1 VEYGLISPSS
11 YNCAG
16 ECLFFLACKEGVW
29 DIAQRILRK
38 VTPEH
43 LLDPVWFTGDERGP
57 SYLQFVT
64 AFPEYFQLAWEK
76 LRSVRPAS
84 VATELKAAERYTI
97 SRWITPHL
105 AHDLL
110 KNGINIDEASGPG
123 GHSIWHAAVS
133 QKDPLSLF
141 EWLFNNSSVSPD
153 IQPATGKPALVHAIE
168 TGQAVS
174 ADWLS
179 RHSSVE
185 AQLIALEVTAKRQAA
200 DSVALFHLLL
210 DQLHLQDRHDLWPAI
225 ETVHA
230 IRNGFFERQRHLKM
244 RRRRERSHRLGVP
257 VKTGHNYDEDLQA
270 AKTIGLRKI
279 EIVCLYIGLSIAD
292 SADCQWLPGQRESIV
307 DSESVNSQLHD
318 TVRSTLSRI
327 AHA

>member
-1 VEYGLISPSS
+1 M
-11 YNCAG
+11 
-16 ECLFFLACKEGVW
+16 
-29 DIAQRILRK
+29 
-38 VTPEH
+38 
-43 LLDPVWFTGDERGP
+43 
-57 SYLQFVT
+57 
-64 AFPEYFQLAWEK
+64 
-76 LRSVRPAS
+76 RPAL
-84 VATELKAAERYTI
+84 VAAELKAADRYTI

-110 KNGINIDEASGPG
+110 EKGINIDEASGPG

-141 EWLFNNSSVSPD
+141 QWLFDNSRVSPD

-168 TGQAVS
+168 TGQVVS

-185 AQLIALEVTAKRQAA
+185 AQLIALDVTAKLQAA

-210 DQLHLQDRHDLWPAI
+210 DHLHLQDRNDRWPTI

-230 IRNGFFERQRHLKM
+230 IGKGFFDRQRHLKM
-244 RRRRERSHRLGVP
+244 RTWRERSHRFGVL
-257 VKTGHNYDEDLQA
+257 VKTGCNYDEGLRA
-270 AKTIGLRKI
+270 AKTIALRKI
-279 EIVCLYIGLSIAD
+279 EIVCLYIGLSISD
-292 SADCQWLPGQRESIV
+292 SRDCQWVPGQRESMV
-307 DSESVNSQLHD
+307 ASESVDSKLHNWI
-318 TVRSTLSRI
+318 RSTLSRI